1 MDSSKRAPSRRTVLT
16 ALAAAVLL
24 ILAALPGLAAPGD
37 VIEEIIA
44 QVNDSIIR
52 LSEYNKNLASLH
64 QELSQGGR
72 SAMDV
77 EAQFREQQKNVL
89 RDLIDHEL
97 LVQKAADLGLNADTD
112 VVKRLDE
119 IRQSMKLP
127 SMEALEEAVAKQ
139 GMVYED
145 FKQNIRDS
153 ILTQE
158 VIQREVGS
166 HIQVS
171 PEEIKA
177 YYDQHQK
184 ELEQP
189 EGVTLQEVL
198 ISTEGKAEEQIPA
211 LRKKAEDVLAKAK
224 KGDDFATLAR
234 QNSDDASAS
243 SGGDVGFFEKGSL
256 SPEIETAIAKLQKN
270 QVSDLIDT
278 KYGFMILKLVSRT
291 QAGIPP
297 LTDVENKINEKI
309 YLEKIQPALRE
320 YLTRLRSESY
330 ISIKPGYVDSG
341 EAPKQASNR

>member
-1 MDSSKRAPSRRTVLT
+1 
-16 ALAAAVLL
+16 
-24 ILAALPGLAAPGD
+24 
-37 VIEEIIA
+37 
-44 QVNDSIIR
+44 
-52 LSEYNKNLASLH
+52 
-64 QELSQGGR
+64 
-72 SAMDV
+72 MDV
-77 EAQFREQQKNVL
+77 ETLFRDQQKNVL

-127 SMEALEEAVAKQ
+127 SMEALEDAVAKQ

-166 HIQVS
+166 HVQVT

-184 ELEQP
+184 EMEQP
-189 EGVTLQEVL
+189 EGVTLAEIL
-198 ISTEGKAEEQIPA
+198 ISTENKSDDEKAA
-211 LRKKAEDVLAKAK
+211 LRTKAEDVLAKAK
-224 KGDDFATLAR
+224 KGDDFAALAR
-234 QNSDDASAS
+234 QNSDDGS
-243 SGGDVGFFEKGSL
+243 SSNGGDVGFFEKGSL
-256 SPEIETAIAKLQKN
+256 SNEIEAAIASLQKN
-270 QVSDLIDT
+270 QVSDMIDT

-297 LTDVENKINEKI
+297 LADVESKINEKL
-309 YLEKIQPALRE
+309 YLDKIQPSLRE
-320 YLTRLRSESY
+320 YLTHMRTESY
-330 ISIKPGYVDSG
+330 ITIKPGYVDSG
-341 EAPKQASNR
+341 AVPQQAGKP

>member
-1 MDSSKRAPSRRTVLT
+1 MAAIV
-16 ALAAAVLL
+16 AAVFLAAIPAK
-24 ILAALPGLAAPGD
+24 AAPGD

-52 LSEYNKNLASLH
+52 LSEYNRNLASLH
-64 QELSQGGR
+64 QDLSTPGR
-72 SAMDV
+72 STMDV
-77 EAQFREQQKNVL
+77 EAQFRDQQKNVL

-97 LVQKAADLGLNADTD
+97 LVQKAGDLGLNADTE

-166 HIQVS
+166 HVQVS

-189 EGVTLQEVL
+189 AGVNLAEIL
-198 ISTEGKAEEQIPA
+198 ISTEGKSDEEKAA

-224 KGDDFATLAR
+224 KGDDFGALAR
-234 QNSDDASAS
+234 QNSDDASS
-243 SGGDVGFFEKGSL
+243 SNNGDVGFFERGSL
-256 SPEIETAIAKLQKN
+256 SPEIETAIANLQKS

-297 LTDVENKINEKI
+297 LADVESKINEKI
-309 YLEKIQPALRE
+309 YLDKIQPSLRE
-320 YLTRLRSESY
+320 YLTRLRTESY
-330 ISIKPGYVDSG
+330 ITLKAGYVDSG
-341 EAPKQASNR
+341 AAPQQASNR